1 MHTFLESGQDGVKDM
16 VQYSWFSLVLDKLLK
31 FRLMLGN
38 EILPPLNKNHLSLSP
53 SLSVSL
59 SLSLSLSLSWEEEES
74 DYFRTW
80 YLHVGYAI
88 SISPRAPADIRYQN
102 QKNEATVEGREKVT
116 FLNVCVIKEEKSRK
130 R

>member
-59 SLSLSLSLSWEEEES
+59 SLSLSLSLSPLLPPSPSLKSSCHNATGGDLGWHIS
-74 DYFRTW
+74 ARR
-80 YLHVGYAI
+80 AI
-88 SISPRAPADIRYQN
+88 QIFTHIFHLSSNLLSTTQA
-102 QKNEATVEGREKVT
+102 
-116 FLNVCVIKEEKSRK
+116 VILK
-130 R
+130 